1 MSRYD
6 EIRNSKNVRDAFIQL
21 IYRKFLKY
29 NHSERFSRELI
40 KLSRKL
46 NEERRRQILL
56 FGRTAEIIIQRTVKG
71 LILPQFLY

>member
-29 NHSERFSRELI
+29 NHSERFSPGI
-40 KLSRKL
+40 NQVISKT
-46 NEERRRQILL
+46 ERRAQATD
-56 FGRTAEIIIQRTVKG
+56 FAGW
-71 LILPQFLY
+71 

>member
-29 NHSERFSRELI
+29 NHSERFSPGI
-40 KLSRKL
+40 NQVISKT
-46 NEERRRQILL
+46 ERRAQATD
-56 FGRTAEIIIQRTVKG
+56 FAVW
-71 LILPQFLY
+71 